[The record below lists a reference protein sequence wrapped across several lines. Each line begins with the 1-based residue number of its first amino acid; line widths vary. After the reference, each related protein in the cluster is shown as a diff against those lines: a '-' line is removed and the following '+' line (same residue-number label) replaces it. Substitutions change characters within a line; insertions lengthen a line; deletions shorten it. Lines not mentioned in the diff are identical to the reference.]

1 MSDLLTEL
9 QIEEELFRREARR
22 SMAHFVAYTN
32 PKYQFSW
39 HHRYIIKRLEAFA
52 RGEIKRLMVLAPP
65 RHGKSELASRTLP
78 AWIFGQD
85 PTQRIIACSYSADLA
100 SDMNADVQRIMTS
113 PAYHDLFPHSSLNT
127 KSNIT
132 SLQPKRNASRF
143 DIVNNTGYYI
153 STGVGGPITGK
164 GADKGIIDDPVKN
177 KEEAFSPVFREKVWQ
192 WYTSTFYTR
201 MEGEGSIC
209 LIMTPWHEDDLA
221 GRLLKQMKDDPDADQ
236 WEVVR
241 LPAIATDPKEAY
253 DPRKI
258 GDALWPE
265 KYSIKDLSR
274 IRSIIQS
281 HFQALYQLRP
291 SAEEGNIIKKEW
303 FGYYNPVEV
312 KPTTVNFYLD
322 TAYTDNKQNDRTA
335 ILAWFVRDRH
345 IYVRSSRAVWKNF
358 PDLIKFLK
366 TYVVENGYTGSS
378 KIYIEPKAS
387 GLSVGQQLKSDTNLN
402 IVFDKPPKDSKET
415 RVRAK
420 TSVLEAGRVLL
431 PQDALWLPE
440 FLAELASFPNAAHD
454 DQVDALMG
462 AISVSFGGNGQ
473 SMSGLSFD
481 SL

>member
-1 MSDLLTEL
+1 MSDLITEL
-9 QIEEELFRREARR
+9 QIEEELFRRQARR

-52 RGEIKRLMVLAPP
+52 RGEIKRLMILAPP
-65 RHGKSELASRTLP
+65 RHGKSELASRNLP
-78 AWIFGQD
+78 AFCFGIN
-85 PTQRIIACSYSADLA
+85 PEERIIACSYSADLA
-100 SDMNADVQRIMTS
+100 ADMNTDVQRIMTS
-113 PAYHDLFPHSSLNT
+113 DAYAELFPESTLNKKNAVT
-127 KSNIT
+127 V
-132 SLQPKRNASRF
+132 LQPKRNSSRF
-143 DIVNNTGYYI
+143 DIVNHKGYYL

-241 LPAIATDPKEAY
+241 LPAISTDLREAY
-253 DPRKI
+253 DPRNI
-258 GDALWPE
+258 GEALWPE

-303 FGYYNPVEV
+303 FGYYNPV
-312 KPTTVNFYLD
+312 
-322 TAYTDNKQNDRTA
+322 
-335 ILAWFVRDRH
+335 
-345 IYVRSSRAVWKNF
+345 
-358 PDLIKFLK
+358 
-366 TYVVENGYTGSS
+366 
-378 KIYIEPKAS
+378 
-387 GLSVGQQLKSDTNLN
+387 
-402 IVFDKPPKDSKET
+402 
-415 RVRAK
+415 
-420 TSVLEAGRVLL
+420 
-431 PQDALWLPE
+431 
-440 FLAELASFPNAAHD
+440 
-454 DQVDALMG
+454 
-462 AISVSFGGNGQ
+462 
-473 SMSGLSFD
+473 
-481 SL
+481 